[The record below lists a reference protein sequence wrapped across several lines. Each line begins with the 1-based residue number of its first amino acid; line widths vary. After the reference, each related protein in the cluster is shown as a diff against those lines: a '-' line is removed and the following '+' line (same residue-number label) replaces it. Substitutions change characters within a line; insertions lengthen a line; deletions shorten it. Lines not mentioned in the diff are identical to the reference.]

1 MRDSISEVEI
11 SVNDLTSLLEEK
23 GNVSDKT
30 IQMNNRTTVSSKE
43 SNGDQLV
50 LLALEKAE
58 NQKPDEI
65 QDQGSE
71 SGSLQ
76 IDELGKHSQLVETK
90 SNRTS
95 VISKLSRVRRV
106 LYLKVKALTEQE
118 EVQTRLEKL

>member
-1 MRDSISEVEI
+1 M
-11 SVNDLTSLLEEK
+11 TSQLEEK

-30 IQMNNRTTVSSKE
+30 IQMDNRATVSSKE

-58 NQKPDEI
+58 DQKPVEI
-65 QDQGSE
+65 QDQRSE
-71 SGSLQ
+71 PGSLQ
-76 IDELGKHSQLVETK
+76 IQELGKHPQLVETR

-106 LYLKVKALTEQE
+106 LYLK
-118 EVQTRLEKL
+118 